1 MAGNH
6 RRNEGHG
13 SVHPAALVFTCP
25 TSLCLNLVLVDLH
38 LSILMVPFWWSHFA
52 WSRKNCRFLVCKSR
66 DGSRKHKTQTPS
78 HLFIGY
84 LGVSCKFPQK
94 PPSDLLLLPVSC
106 AIPDVLGSYWIQ
118 LVDLGNLGTWDN
130 FPSKASGSLHLLW
143 RKPGWIAEWNPLAQ
157 PSSRA
162 SDGRPAGSGRFGLGS
177 KMGCQWSHT
186 SRHFLYFSFVKKCEN
201 VGPPAFG

>member
-38 LSILMVPFWWSHFA
+38 GSILMVPF
-52 WSRKNCRFLVCKSR
+52 CLVSQKLSISGLQIK

-118 LVDLGNLGTWDN
+118 LVDLGNLGKWDN
-130 FPSKASGSLHLLW
+130 FPYKASGSLHLLW
-143 RKPGWIAEWNPLAQ
+143 RKPGWIAE
-157 PSSRA
+157 
-162 SDGRPAGSGRFGLGS
+162 
-177 KMGCQWSHT
+177 
-186 SRHFLYFSFVKKCEN
+186 
-201 VGPPAFG
+201 